1 MATIHAIS
9 IVVHLWF
16 EVFEWIWPSDEWS
29 LDLPNLQSITLGDS
43 TFFESLS
50 TIIESNL
57 EFRTLIM
64 KIDLP
69 KLNYIELGESVLE
82 GVTEN
87 ESCSLIMRGTNEL
100 WKNDES

>member
-1 MATIHAIS
+1 
-9 IVVHLWF
+9 
-16 EVFEWIWPSDEWS
+16 
-29 LDLPNLQSITLGDS
+29 
-43 TFFESLS
+43 
-50 TIIESNL
+50 
-57 EFRTLIM
+57 M